1 MNEPEIRFE
10 GNSQKWIAKSLGEVF
25 NKVMDKNTDYSVTET
40 FTNSAQDGI
49 VSQRDFFN
57 HDISNDENINGYYVV
72 KPDDFVYNPRMSVT
86 APVGPINR
94 NKLGRAGVM
103 SPLYTVFRAK
113 RKDTELGYLEYFF
126 KSNKWHDFM
135 WKNGD
140 NGARGDR
147 FSIRDEVLRLMPI
160 VMPSSKSEQKAI
172 ADFFDNLNQYIASEG
187 KKLNKLCNLK
197 NAYLEK
203 MFPKDGE
210 DEPEIRLGKYKGSWG
225 HLKAK
230 EIFSQSSEKGYPN
243 LPVLSATQD
252 QGMILRDN
260 VGIDMTYSRDNVS
273 SYKRVKPG
281 QFVIHLRSFQGGFAH
296 SAVEGITSPAYT
308 VFGLIDQELHDDN
321 FWKIY
326 FTSNRF
332 IKSLELVTYG
342 IRDGR
347 SIDVNG
353 FMDSSLAFPSTKAE
367 QTAIARFFD
376 TLDTYIHASTMKIEK
391 LKCIRKGLLE
401 RMFVGNEKED

>member
-1 MNEPEIRFE
+1 M
-10 GNSQKWIAKSLGEVF
+10 K
-25 NKVMDKNTDYSVTET
+25 
-40 FTNSAQDGI
+40 
-49 VSQRDFFN
+49 
-57 HDISNDENINGYYVV
+57 
-72 KPDDFVYNPRMSVT
+72 
-86 APVGPINR
+86 AP
-94 NKLGRAGVM
+94 
-103 SPLYTVFRAK
+103 
-113 RKDTELGYLEYFF
+113 
-126 KSNKWHDFM
+126 
-135 WKNGD
+135 
-140 NGARGDR
+140 
-147 FSIRDEVLRLMPI
+147 
-160 VMPSSKSEQKAI
+160 
-172 ADFFDNLNQYIASEG
+172 
-187 KKLNKLCNLK
+187 LK
-197 NAYLEK
+197 EALLEK

-367 QTAIARFFD
+367 QTAIASFFD

-401 RMFVGNEKED
+401 RMFVSNEKED